1 MRLFSEPTQSVADAF
16 LVELEKSIC
25 VDAKPTKDVKSTF
38 YKPSSLNCLRMMY
51 YYRSGTKID
60 GADRPAS
67 SIGIL
72 QSGED
77 RHLRI
82 QRAITHMKQNGF
94 NCEWI
99 DVETYIKGNKLT
111 NLEVVSKKEFETTVH
126 NKELDLLFLCDGIVK
141 INGAYFIVE
150 IKTENSTSFYNR
162 FAVAEEH
169 KHQAA
174 CYSLSLNINKVIF
187 IYENRDLCL
196 KKVFLFTVPLALKNE
211 VVGMIERC
219 NEYVEKKEL
228 PIRLVCKYCNYC
240 DYKTKCSKN
249 EV

>member
-1 MRLFSEPTQSVADAF
+1 MRLFKEPNQDVADEF
-16 LVELEKSIC
+16 LKGLNKSIC
-25 VDAKPTKDVKSTF
+25 IDAKPTKDTKSTF

-51 YYRSGTKID
+51 YYRSGKKMD
-60 GADRPAS
+60 GADRTAS

-82 QRAITHMKQNGF
+82 QRAITHMSNNGF
-94 NCEWI
+94 DCEWV
-99 DVETYIKGNKLT
+99 DVETYIKENNLT

-126 NKELDLLFLCDGIVK
+126 NKELDMLFLCDGIVK
-141 INGAYFIVE
+141 INGSYFLIE
-150 IKTENSTSFYNR
+150 IKTESSSAFYNR

-169 KHQAA
+169 KHQAS
-174 CYSLSLNINKVIF
+174 CYSLSFNINKVIF

-196 KKVFLFTVPLALKNE
+196 KKVFLFTVPQSLKNE

-219 NEYVEKKEL
+219 NDYVSKKEL
-228 PIRLVCKYCNYC
+228 PIRITCKLCSYC
-240 DYKTKCSKN
+240 DYKEKCSKD

>member
-1 MRLFSEPTQSVADAF
+1 MRLFSEPTQIVADTF
-16 LVELEKSIC
+16 LSNLEKSMCI
-25 VDAKPTKDVKSTF
+25 DAKPTKNVKSTF
-38 YKPSSLNCLRMMY
+38 YKPSSLNCLRMMF
-51 YYRSGTKID
+51 YYRNGTTID
-60 GADRPAS
+60 GVDRPAS

-82 QRAITHMKQNGF
+82 QKAITQMKQNGF
-94 NCEWI
+94 DVEWV
-99 DVETYIKGNKLT
+99 DVETYIRDNKLT

-141 INGAYFIVE
+141 INGSYFIIE
-150 IKTENSTSFYNR
+150 IKTENASSFYNR
-162 FAVAEEH
+162 VAVAEEH

-174 CYSLSLNINKVIF
+174 CYSLSFNINKVIF

-196 KKVFLFTVPLALKNE
+196 KKAFLFTVPLSLKNE
-211 VVGMIERC
+211 VIGMIERC
-219 NEYVEKKEL
+219 NEYVSKKEL
-228 PIRLVCKYCNYC
+228 PTKLVCKFCTYC
-240 DYKTKCSKN
+240 DYKKKCSKN